1 MKPRT
6 KFYGEDL
13 EGPMSL
19 EESNNNVEVFPAQLS
34 NVNTDDL
41 TAELA
46 NVVDPL
52 EESSCFG
59 VEVMLKLL
67 KLWCRN

>member
-1 MKPRT
+1 MK
-6 KFYGEDL
+6 
-13 EGPMSL
+13 GPMSL
-19 EESNNNVEVFPAQLS
+19 EESNNNVEVFPSRLS
-34 NVNTDDL
+34 NVNTDDP

-46 NVVDPL
+46 NVEPL
-52 EESSCFG
+52 QESSCFG